1 MTSRENLKK
10 LSKSTLQKMCQDTGF
25 DVKGKKKGDL
35 VDLLFMS
42 TLPPDQITPVL
53 EQSSNLTGLMPQI
66 HPESPL
72 LPPFDKCNYS
82 SIPYTEL
89 PTPSFVGIYHFMI
102 SRARESCQDRGVN
115 NFKGMDRAVSHFE
128 SGDVQDIQVAVIDTS
143 IIYIKAQC
151 LASMKKDRYTVY
163 LCLTNEDHDLKIHY
177 AYCQCPIGL
186 AQSCSHIGAVLLA
199 LNGKDRL
206 KSDQDTACTSQL
218 CKWVVPRSSNPIPQP
233 VTQMDFG
240 KPKAEGPTKVSS
252 STFDPRHPDD
262 RGHDSGYLFRQLKE
276 LKKCFPDTGI
286 AHLWD
291 IEDEVPEAV
300 SEVIIDEDEGPSKEI
315 ERYIYS
321 KGRVVPL
328 TISTNLVKEI
338 EMHTRGQR
346 LSPLWH
352 DLHKGR
358 ITSSSFGKVLRA
370 GHSPNSLV
378 KNIIEGSNLQNN
390 RSECCFRHRD
400 HDILIDDLR
409 KQYGVSGSALEWVD
423 SYLRPR
429 RCQVNIESALSD
441 PRNLPCAVPQGSC
454 LGPWLYLT
462 YAGTLFG
469 VIPPTISVYG
479 FADDHTTNTRF
490 RPSSPDHELKAI
502 RELESCA
509 VVINNWMNANKLK
522 MNTAKTEFIMF
533 GSKKQLDKCTSKS
546 FNINGDEIQSE
557 NCIRYL
563 GAFLDDKLNFKQHV
577 KNKWRVAMM
586 NYFRI
591 KCDRKYLTQQAMEIL
606 VLSLVISH
614 LDYCNVI
621 LYGISQ
627 SDLCKMQRIQ
637 NMCAKL
643 VLKRGKFESSK
654 ENLYDLHWLPIKAR
668 ISFKM
673 LTYMYNCHVGHAPV
687 YLTEL
692 LTKQI
697 PNQRLRSSSTSEGCY
712 VVPFNKRKTFSDR
725 SFGTVGPN
733 LWNAI
738 SCPFVSQNQ

>member
-1 MTSRENLKK
+1 
-10 LSKSTLQKMCQDTGF
+10 
-25 DVKGKKKGDL
+25 
-35 VDLLFMS
+35 MS

-128 SGDVQDIQVAVIDTS
+128 SGDVQDIQVAMIDTS

-321 KGRVVPL
+321 NGRGNIIDPEYNTL
-328 TISTNLVKEI
+328 PPAVKW
-338 EMHTRGQR
+338 GQDHEEKAR
-346 LSPLWH
+346 RQYDELM
-352 DLHKGR
+352 
-358 ITSSSFGKVLRA
+358 
-370 GHSPNSLV
+370 SLV
-378 KNIIEGSNLQNN
+378 KDVSVVDTGITLCESHSFIGASSDGRIFEGDEEGVLEIKCPFSMNGVEVHNMQ
-390 RSECCFRHRD
+390 
-400 HDILIDDLR
+400 IDDMISLGD
-409 KQYGVSGSALEWVD
+409 KSFCLVEGVSGPQ
-423 SYLRPR
+423 LR
-429 RCQVNIESALSD
+429 
-441 PRNLPCAVPQGSC
+441 
-454 LGPWLYLT
+454 
-462 YAGTLFG
+462 
-469 VIPPTISVYG
+469 
-479 FADDHTTNTRF
+479 H
-490 RPSSPDHELKAI
+490 DHEYFAQVQG
-502 RELESCA
+502 EMA
-509 VVINNWMNANKLK
+509 VMGLPWCDFVVWTNASSNNIFI
-522 MNTAKTEFIMF
+522 ERIMF
-533 GSKKQLDKCTSKS
+533 DVDFVTEM
-546 FNINGDEIQSE
+546 IP
-557 NCIRYL
+557 
-563 GAFLDDKLNFKQHV
+563 
-577 KNKWRVAMM
+577 
-586 NYFRI
+586 
-591 KCDRKYLTQQAMEIL
+591 
-606 VLSLVISH
+606 
-614 LDYCNVI
+614 
-621 LYGISQ
+621 
-627 SDLCKMQRIQ
+627 
-637 NMCAKL
+637 KL
-643 VLKRGKFESSK
+643 VAS
-654 ENLYDLHWLPIKAR
+654 
-668 ISFKM
+668 
-673 LTYMYNCHVGHAPV
+673 
-687 YLTEL
+687 
-692 LTKQI
+692 
-697 PNQRLRSSSTSEGCY
+697 Y
-712 VVPFNKRKTFSDR
+712 VEKIF
-725 SFGTVGPN
+725 PN
-733 LWNAI
+733 L
-738 SCPFVSQNQ
+738 

>member
-128 SGDVQDIQVAVIDTS
+128 SGDVQDIQVAMVHIDTS

-206 KSDQDTACTSQL
+206 KSDQDTPCTSQL

-321 KGRVVPL
+321 NGRVVPL

-370 GHSPNSLV
+370 GHSPNSIV
-378 KNIIEGSNLQNN
+378 RNIIEGSNLQKYNTLPPAVKWGQ
-390 RSECCFRHRD
+390 D
-400 HDILIDDLR
+400 HEEKARRQYVELMSLVKDVSVVDTGITLCESHSFIGASSDGRIFEGDEEGVLEIKCPFSMNGVEVHNMQIDDIISLGD
-409 KQYGVSGSALEWVD
+409 KSFCLVEGVSGPQ
-423 SYLRPR
+423 LR
-429 RCQVNIESALSD
+429 
-441 PRNLPCAVPQGSC
+441 
-454 LGPWLYLT
+454 
-462 YAGTLFG
+462 
-469 VIPPTISVYG
+469 
-479 FADDHTTNTRF
+479 H
-490 RPSSPDHELKAI
+490 DHEYFAQVQGEMSVMGLPW
-502 RELESCA
+502 CDF
-509 VVINNWMNANKLK
+509 VVWTNASSNNIFI
-522 MNTAKTEFIMF
+522 ERIMF
-533 GSKKQLDKCTSKS
+533 DVDFVT
-546 FNINGDEIQSE
+546 E
-557 NCIRYL
+557 
-563 GAFLDDKLNFKQHV
+563 
-577 KNKWRVAMM
+577 MM
-586 NYFRI
+586 P
-591 KCDRKYLTQQAMEIL
+591 
-606 VLSLVISH
+606 
-614 LDYCNVI
+614 
-621 LYGISQ
+621 
-627 SDLCKMQRIQ
+627 
-637 NMCAKL
+637 KL
-643 VLKRGKFESSK
+643 VAF
-654 ENLYDLHWLPIKAR
+654 
-668 ISFKM
+668 
-673 LTYMYNCHVGHAPV
+673 
-687 YLTEL
+687 
-692 LTKQI
+692 
-697 PNQRLRSSSTSEGCY
+697 Y
-712 VVPFNKRKTFSDR
+712 VEKIF
-725 SFGTVGPN
+725 PN
-733 LWNAI
+733 L
-738 SCPFVSQNQ
+738 